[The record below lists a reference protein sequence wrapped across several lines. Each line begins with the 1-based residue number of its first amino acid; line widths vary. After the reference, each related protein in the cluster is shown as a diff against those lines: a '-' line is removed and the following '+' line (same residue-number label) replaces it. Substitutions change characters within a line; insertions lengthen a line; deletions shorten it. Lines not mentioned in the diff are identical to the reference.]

1 MVLFPVVRGMYK
13 LRSNLGGIDVKYA
26 VVTGTSRGLG
36 RSIAMFFLEA
46 GIHVIG
52 ISRNQSKYLTK
63 IAGDYN
69 VSYQDY
75 LCDLSD
81 INQMDKLFEQISKKI
96 YEQEPEAVY
105 LVNNAAMLEPIGQA
119 SIQTSTQ
126 VSRHIHVNT
135 IAPMV
140 LTNLFLKKGSET
152 DIPLVGLIITSGAAE
167 RPIYGWSAYCSSK
180 ASMNMYVKT
189 VALEQNHLQ
198 TKHKIIAFSPGVMDT
213 NMQEKI
219 RGTSQDMF
227 KDVETFRGYKANNQL
242 SNTDIVGSVI
252 VDIMSDEGTIEN
264 GKIYDISDYI

>member
-1 MVLFPVVRGMYK
+1 
-13 LRSNLGGIDVKYA
+13 
-26 VVTGTSRGLG
+26 
-36 RSIAMFFLEA
+36 
-46 GIHVIG
+46 
-52 ISRNQSKYLTK
+52 

-152 DIPLVGLIITSGAAE
+152 AIPLVGLIITSGAAE

-180 ASMNMYVKT
+180 AS
-189 VALEQNHLQ
+189 
-198 TKHKIIAFSPGVMDT
+198 
-213 NMQEKI
+213 
-219 RGTSQDMF
+219 
-227 KDVETFRGYKANNQL
+227 
-242 SNTDIVGSVI
+242 
-252 VDIMSDEGTIEN
+252 
-264 GKIYDISDYI
+264 